1 MIKCNKGSMEFS
13 GSKIQLRAEMT
24 CLVNAFINDDDLCD
38 GKTKEERVEWFN
50 KHIIEKA
57 ADQKERNEKLV
68 ESVDVI
74 AKLLGKS
81 ANDILKSIAELL
93 INADEEEEEND

>member
-13 GSKIQLRAEMT
+13 GSQIQLRAEMT

-50 KHIIEKA
+50 KHIVEKA
-57 ADQKERNEKLV
+57 ADQKERDEKLV